1 MPLEDID
8 GEPKLCNQI
17 ISATCPSRPAAPTS
31 ETRGA
36 SERKGE
42 ERTRQKSKARK
53 DRRGMSGVG
62 WGGVRPRKDTLV
74 PGGSD
79 SLRSPD
85 AVRGLR

>member
-1 MPLEDID
+1 MPLEYID

-17 ISATCPSRPAAPTS
+17 VSATCPSRPAAPTS

-53 DRRGMSGVG
+53 DRRGMSG
-62 WGGVRPRKDTLV
+62 GG
-74 PGGSD
+74 GGESG
-79 SLRSPD
+79 
-85 AVRGLR
+85 RGRTPSCQVDLIA